1 MAKDYEKFGFVK
13 NPYEKI
19 NPYLI
24 EEKYLIWNREDLFD
38 VRKKL
43 DKFIDDVID
52 GRRVSIRIFGPAGS
66 GKTWL
71 TRILAK
77 ELREKNGPTPKDQ
90 SIFIYTF
97 LPELSPTFSTLYQNA
112 IDYFLKHEFEKIK
125 KYVESVDK
133 SLNFGSWEKV
143 MKHDE
148 LCHVFG
154 WISTGTPNQ
163 HLAKKWLR
171 GEKISATELTTL
183 NFTYALDTDY
193 KKFALLSELLKE
205 LNRMYRSVVFII
217 DELEHVS
224 TKLAGAIGDAMRSL
238 LDDFSENFALI
249 TAFTAQKEDEWYDI
263 GFSEALSRR
272 FDYLVALDSI
282 SSDSIDSF
290 LTLHHKMYLKPE
302 LQEKASIAPFTKGT
316 LQELLRTTSPR
327 YHFPG
332 YTLPNCGELLREAHE
347 KNEDTITLDFLTENK
362 KVLRFV

>member
-1 MAKDYEKFGFVK
+1 MAKEYEKFGFVK
-13 NPYEKI
+13 SPYEKT

-24 EEKYLIWNREDLFD
+24 EDKYLTWNREDLSD

-52 GRRVSIRIFGPAGS
+52 GRRVSIRVFGPAGS

-71 TRILAK
+71 TRILGK
-77 ELREKNGPTPKDQ
+77 ELCEKDGSTPKEQ

-97 LPELSPTFSTLYQNA
+97 LPELSSTFSTLYQNA
-112 IDYFLKHEFEKIK
+112 IDYFLKHEFERLKN
-125 KYVESVDK
+125 YVASVDK

-163 HLAKKWLR
+163 YLAKKWLK
-171 GEKISATELTTL
+171 GEKISPSELTAL
-183 NFTYALDTDY
+183 KFTYALDTDY
-193 KKFALLSELLKE
+193 KKFLLLTELLKE
-205 LNRMYRSVVFII
+205 LSKIYRSVILVI

-224 TKLAGAIGDAMRSL
+224 SKLVASIDDSMRSL
-238 LDDFSENFALI
+238 LDDFSENFALV
-249 TAFTAQKEDEWYDI
+249 ASFTAQKEDEWYDI

-290 LTLHHKMYLKPE
+290 LAAHHKMYLKPE
-302 LQEKASIAPFTKGT
+302 LQEKASIAPFTKDS
-316 LQELLRTTSPR
+316 LQELLRVTSPK

-332 YTLPNCGELLREAHE
+332 YTLPNCGELIREAGE
-347 KNEDTITLDFLTENK
+347 KDVNDINSDFLKANQ
-362 KVLRFV
+362 KVLRFI